1 MRKIAVF
8 DFDGTI
14 TRKDTLLE
22 FIKFSKGKR
31 VFLKGFLYYSPLL
44 VAYKLGLY
52 PNWKVKQRIF
62 SYFFKGMKYEV
73 FCQLGFK
80 FKEEIN
86 NMVKD
91 DQIKKLTKH
100 LEQGDT
106 VYVISAS
113 IEEWILPWCHKFGK
127 INVLGTQ
134 IEVINGII
142 TGKFRTKNCYG
153 QEKVNRLLEKEP
165 ERNSYYLYAYGDSK
179 GDKEILTFA
188 DKSFYVNK

>member
-1 MRKIAVF
+1 MRRIAVF

-22 FIKFSKGKR
+22 FIKFSKGKWT
-31 VFLKGFLYYSPLL
+31 FLKGFLYYSPLL

-52 PNWKVKQRIF
+52 PNWKVKQKIF
-62 SYFFKGMKYEV
+62 SYFFKGMKYET
-73 FCQLGFK
+73 FCQFGFD
-80 FKEEIN
+80 FKDKIN
-86 NMVKD
+86 DM
-91 DQIKKLTKH
+91 IKETQVEKLTKH

-113 IEEWILPWCHKFGK
+113 IEEWILPWCREFGE
-127 INVLGTQ
+127 INILATQ
-134 IEVINGII
+134 MEVIDGII

-165 ERNSYYLYAYGDSK
+165 ERDSYYLYAYGDSK
-179 GDKEILTFA
+179 GDKEMLAFA
-188 DKSFYVNK
+188 DKSFLCK

>member
-22 FIKFSKGKR
+22 FIRFSKGKWT
-31 VFLKGFLYYSPLL
+31 FLKGFLYYSPLL

-52 PNWKVKQRIF
+52 PNWKVKQKIF
-62 SYFFKGMKYEV
+62 SYFFKGMKYKT
-73 FCQLGFK
+73 FCQFGFD
-80 FKEEIN
+80 FKDKIN
-86 NMVKD
+86 DM
-91 DQIKKLTKH
+91 IKETQVEKLTKH

-113 IEEWILPWCHKFGK
+113 IEEWILPWCREFGE
-127 INVLGTQ
+127 INILATQ
-134 IEVINGII
+134 MEVIDGII

-165 ERNSYYLYAYGDSK
+165 ERDSYYLYAYGDSK
-179 GDKEILTFA
+179 GDKEMLAFA
-188 DKSFYVNK
+188 DKSFLCK